1 MTGNDFVHNIVISA
15 ATKSL
20 RSILNGAVSKF
31 SPSDINK
38 AILNDESLWGAGE
51 GDIRG
56 RAGQIPYVHEYGKTF
71 VNKISQDYGSVT
83 ALVVMWL
90 KEDQKLRW
98 SMIQNTPGGVEWL
111 DRQVREILDGLGLA
125 PNSDEE
131 M

>member
-1 MTGNDFVHNIVISA
+1 MTGNDFVHNIVVSA

-38 AILNDESLWGAGE
+38 AIRNNESLWGAGE

-56 RAGQIPYVHEYGKTF
+56 RAGQIPYIHEYGKTF
-71 VNKISQDYGSVT
+71 VNKITQDYGSVT

-90 KEDQKLRW
+90 KEDQKIRW
-98 SMIQNTPGGVEWL
+98 SMIQNTPGGLEWL
-111 DRQVREILDGLGLA
+111 DRQVNEILEGLGLS
-125 PNSDEE
+125 PETTKE
-131 M
+131 T